1 MPPFL
6 PPPEPP
12 VQIIAPVL
20 ESQIPYFQLKLQER
34 GGKSREFNLAQNN
47 TLSTSGVVEVTAD
60 TQEYDEKKRIITAK
74 GNVVLL
80 FKDALLTTDSLEV
93 NLVNEVLVA
102 EGNVVL
108 ERGEQVLR
116 GDRFEY
122 FFIENQ
128 GTIINAKGEIY
139 QPTANRDFSPNSL
152 SNTASIPT
160 GSIFQNLMTN
170 QPLSRITTTGGY
182 RFVLSGGEK
191 LGNLQAPEIGGQVN
205 RLRFEAEQVNFDGVT
220 WFATNVRLT
229 NDPFSP
235 PELEVRADTAQ
246 LQKVSRGDELRT
258 TKSRIVF
265 DDGIS
270 LPIFLNRLVFDSRPR
285 RPDLLNF
292 GVDNDERGGLF
303 IERSFTIINNESVQW
318 SITPQYFL
326 HKALFPNFLRSSDE
340 EGDGNLISPEVFGVK
355 TQLNVGFGPRTNL
368 NGSLALTSLNL
379 NNIDQELRGTVRLQ
393 QYVGD
398 LERPHTLNLE
408 YSRRDRLFNGSL
420 GFQTVDSS
428 IGVVVTSPVIPL
440 GKTGINLTYQGGIQ
454 NINSNSDRSDL
465 VGTRSQEETNLT
477 RYQGAA
483 ALGKNF
489 PLFRGEP
496 LAPTATAGLRYTPAP
511 VVPYLQLVTGIT
523 GVGSFYSNGEV
534 QSSLNATVGLQGQL
548 GHFSRSY
555 LDYTGFNLF
564 YSQAIRGNESPFL
577 FDRIADRR
585 TLGAGLTQQLYG
597 PVLVG
602 FQTSWNLDSGETIS
616 TDYIL
621 EYSRRSYNITLR
633 YNPVLQLGS
642 ISLRINDFN
651 WVGNAEP
658 FEGSGVRSVTQG
670 VQ

>member
-20 ESQIPYFQLKLQER
+20 ESHIPYFQLKLQER
-34 GGKSREFNLAQNN
+34 GGKSRKFNLAQKN
-47 TLSTSGVVEVTAD
+47 TSSTSGVVEVTSD

-93 NLVNEVLVA
+93 NLVNQVLVA

-122 FFIENQ
+122 FFIEDR
-128 GTIINAKGEIY
+128 GTIVNAGGEIY
-139 QPTANRDFSPNSL
+139 QSTANQDFSLNPLNRV
-152 SNTASIPT
+152 NAAQIPT

-182 RFVLSGGEK
+182 RFVLGGGRK
-191 LGNLQAPEIGGQVN
+191 LGNLQAPEIEGQVN
-205 RLRFEAEQVNFDGVT
+205 RLRFQAEQVNFDGVT

-246 LQKVSRGDELRT
+246 LQKVSRGDEVRT

-270 LPIFLNRLVFDSRPR
+270 LPIFLNRLVFDRRSR
-285 RPDLLNF
+285 RPDILNF

-303 IERSFTIINNESVQW
+303 IERGFTIINNQSVQW

-326 HKALFPNFLRSSDE
+326 QKALFPNFLRSSDE

-379 NNIDQELRGTVRLQ
+379 NNIDQELRGSVRLQ
-393 QYVGD
+393 QYVGALD
-398 LERPHTLNLE
+398 RPHTLNLE

-454 NINSNSDRSDL
+454 NINANSDRFNL
-465 VGTRSQEETNLT
+465 IGANLSQDETNLT

-489 PLFRGEP
+489 PLWRGEP
-496 LAPTATAGLRYTPAP
+496 LALTATAGLRYTPAP

-534 QSSLNATVGLQGQL
+534 QSSLNATVELQGQL
-548 GHFSRSY
+548 GHFSRPY

-564 YSQAIRGNESPFL
+564 YSQAIRGDESPFL
-577 FDRIADRR
+577 FDRIADTR
-585 TLGAGLTQQLYG
+585 TLGAGLTQHLYG

-602 FQTSWNLDSGETIS
+602 FQTSWNLDNGETIS

-651 WVGNAEP
+651 WNGNA
-658 FEGSGVRSVTQG
+658 
-670 VQ
+670 

>member
-12 VQIIAPVL
+12 LQIIAPVL

-34 GGKSREFNLAQNN
+34 GGKSRELNLAQKN
-47 TLSTSGVVEVTAD
+47 TSSTSGVVEVTSD

-80 FKDALLTTDSLEV
+80 FKDAVLTTDSLEV
-93 NLVNEVLVA
+93 NLVNQVLVA

-122 FFIENQ
+122 FFIEDR
-128 GTIINAKGEIY
+128 GTIVNAGGEIY
-139 QPTANRDFSPNSL
+139 QPTANQDFSLNSL
-152 SNTASIPT
+152 NRVNAAQIPT

-182 RFVLSGGEK
+182 RFVLGGGRK

-205 RLRFEAEQVNFDGVT
+205 RLRFQAEQVNFDGVT

-265 DDGIS
+265 DDGFS
-270 LPIFLNRLVFDSRPR
+270 LPIFLNRFRLDHRSR
-285 RPDLLNF
+285 RPALLNF

-326 HKALFPNFLRSSDE
+326 QKALFRNFLRSSDE

-379 NNIDQELRGTVRLQ
+379 NNIDQELRGSVRLQ
-393 QYVGD
+393 QYVGNPD
-398 LERPHTLNLE
+398 RPHTLNLE

-440 GKTGINLTYQGGIQ
+440 GKTGINLTYQGEIQ
-454 NINSNSDRSDL
+454 NINANSDRSDL
-465 VGTRSQEETNLT
+465 IGANLSQDETNLT

-489 PLFRGEP
+489 PLWRGEP

-564 YSQAIRGNESPFL
+564 YSQAIRGDESPFL
-577 FDRIADRR
+577 FNRIADTR
-585 TLGAGLTQQLYG
+585 TLGAGLTQHLYG
-597 PVLVG
+597 PILFG
-602 FQTSWNLDSGETIS
+602 FQTSWNLDSGEIIS
-616 TDYIL
+616 TDYTL

-651 WVGNAEP
+651 WNGHA
-658 FEGSGVRSVTQG
+658 
-670 VQ
+670 